1 MHIEQLRQPG
11 QRPVTLDGGQSH
23 LRLESRCVWFRRVR
37 FVMVSPDMRQ
47 LRPLSGRKSTCRS
60 VQIHRASSNNAIV
73 RLNIEIVKR
82 SGQAKG
88 DYVIITDQ
96 SEQCGPRRRDTAVM
110 ARKLVWRAAHPGES
124 PTYLRRCSAASRSGA
139 ARSGCRSINFITS
152 AASRTNNSQ
161 IRLEMTV
168 ALRGAF
174 PKTAISPKKSPCD
187 SLTL

>member
-1 MHIEQLRQPG
+1 MHHAGIQDR
-11 QRPVTLDGGQSH
+11 DGGVLMMATLFGLYPFLLKH
-23 LRLESRCVWFRRVR
+23 HAGGGY
-37 FVMVSPDMRQ
+37 
-47 LRPLSGRKSTCRS
+47 SGEIFQHS
-60 VQIHRASSNNAIV
+60 VNNAIV
-73 RLNIEIVKR
+73 RFNIEIVKR

-110 ARKLVWRAAHPGES
+110 ARKLVWQAAHPGES